1 MGIQL
6 DILQNLE
13 ANTRSK
19 QSAML
24 LHAGHTRGLSR
35 SAPRGQ
41 KGGPRV
47 VADCTQP
54 IRRPAVAK
62 TSVCVADSGWSLPW
76 DSCAGRLR
84 VPACPLPGVRRTLLD
99 HKNF

>member
-19 QSAML
+19 QSAIL
-24 LHAGHTRGLSR
+24 LHAGHTRGLSLR
-35 SAPRGQ
+35 PRGQ
-41 KGGPRV
+41 GGLWV

-84 VPACPLPGVRRTLLD
+84 VRRAPPGVRHTLLD